1 MLTNVTFIAIKKS
14 FSDFWK
20 EIPNVS
26 YTILWFYYNY
36 IIFVLLES

>member
-26 YTILWFYYNY
+26 YYT
-36 IIFVLLES
+36 IFVILL